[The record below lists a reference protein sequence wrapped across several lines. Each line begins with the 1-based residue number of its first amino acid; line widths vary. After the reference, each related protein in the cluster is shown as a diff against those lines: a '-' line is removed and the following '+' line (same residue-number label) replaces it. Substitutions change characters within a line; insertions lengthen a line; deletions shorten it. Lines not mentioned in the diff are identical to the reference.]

1 MYPVMLNVD
10 GKKCVIAGGGRT
22 ALRKAKKLSD
32 CGAKVTVVSPDFCD
46 SFDFAEKIQSEY
58 KPEYI
63 KNSFLVIAA
72 TNNSKVNK
80 QIAEDAQK
88 AGILVSLADSP
99 KLSDFVSP
107 CSQVTGDITLTAS
120 TNGKYPILAKKLCK
134 KYIDDMIFY
143 NELLPLLEEYRKQIL
158 LKHGDTKNELLE
170 YLISDEMISL
180 AKKDIK
186 LFKAKADKVI
196 CISAH

>member
-10 GKKCVIAGGGRT
+10 GKKCVIAGGGQT

-32 CGAKVTVVSPDFCD
+32 CGAKVTVISPDFCD
-46 SFDFAEKIQSEY
+46 GFDFAEKIQSEY

-72 TNNSKVNK
+72 TNNSETNK
-80 QIAEDAQK
+80 QIADDAQK
-88 AGILVSLADSP
+88 EGNLVSLAD
-99 KLSDFVSP
+99 KSDQTDFMST
-107 CSQVTGDITLTAS
+107 CSQTTGNITLSVS

-134 KYIDDMIFY
+134 KNMYDMVFY
-143 NELLPLLEEYRKQIL
+143 NELLPLLEEYRRQIL
-158 LKHGDTKNELLE
+158 LKHRDTKNELLE

-180 AKKDIK
+180 AKKDVK

-196 CISAH
+196 